1 MSKVTN
7 NAKAKKNPPLR
18 RGERREI
25 RMSIYFLP
33 EFMRDYGD
41 KHHTIRKRRKPF
53 YDANTNLLCLL

>member
-1 MSKVTN
+1 VSRVTN

-25 RMSIYFLP
+25 RISVYLLP

-41 KHHTIRKRRKPF
+41 KHHISSKRRKTF
-53 YDANTNLLCLL
+53 L

>member
-1 MSKVTN
+1 LKIN

-41 KHHTIRKRRKPF
+41 KHHISSKPRK
-53 YDANTNLLCLL
+53 TVL